1 MFRTQLKIEKRW
13 YDWLRQQDLN
23 LRPSGYEPDAGTLLH
38 DLSPEIHKERS
49 DKSIRLTRY
58 ATTDIFDK
66 VYNGVE
72 REEIK
77 QDVHKL
83 AEVFTFIKK
92 KAVQSPLSPGF
103 P

>member
-1 MFRTQLKIEKRW
+1 MAGFESTTFRLWAWRTYLAA
-13 YDWLRQQDLN
+13 WLV
-23 LRPSGYEPDAGTLLH
+23 
-38 DLSPEIHKERS
+38 PEIHKERS

-77 QDVHKL
+77 QGAHKL

-92 KAVQSPLSPGF
+92 KAV
-103 P
+103 